1 MRIPMLWRTRFL
13 ERFAIRI
20 LLRSKNISMI
30 AFKDRECGQI
40 FMAASPTDP
49 AAFAFYTEN
58 IDRIGSNNNDPD
70 SMMLERLYHAPDA
83 KKGD

>member
-1 MRIPMLWRTRFL
+1 MRFLVLWRTRFW

-20 LLRSKNISMI
+20 LLRSDNISML
-30 AFKDRECGQI
+30 AFKDRDCGQV

-49 AAFAFYTEN
+49 VAFAFYTEN
-58 IDRIGSNNNDPD
+58 INRLGSDNTDPQ

-83 KKGD
+83 EKGD

>member
-1 MRIPMLWRTRFL
+1 MLWRTRFW

-20 LLRSKNISMI
+20 LLRSGNISML
-30 AFKDRECGQI
+30 AFKDRDCSQV

-49 AAFAFYTEN
+49 AAFAFYTQN
-58 IDRIGSNNNDPD
+58 INRLGPDDTDPE

-83 KKGD
+83 EKGD